1 MRIKMEREMK
11 AKEKEEKEIKALLP
25 KPDISSK
32 YFSRRTHS
40 KVDREESSGPE
51 IAQKRKHRSP

>member
-51 IAQKRKHRSP
+51 IA